1 MRRRSLPLLLATIA
15 IALAACGSSG
25 DGPGAAGTSTP
36 SIGELSSLLPGA
48 SPATGTTP
56 GATPPGGAASIPPS
70 PGPTT
75 VGASPSPIAP
85 GSIEDDVPV
94 EATITPSCVVRGGTA
109 EITIQTGPK
118 NAVAYHAVYAGTKG
132 GAPPPFGYGYGGDDR
147 GHADGE
153 GMYTSTWVVRIDA
166 PVGPARAD
174 VIAADGESFGYDDP
188 PFYVAASS
196 AGCPG

>member
-1 MRRRSLPLLLATIA
+1 MRRSFPSVLV
-15 IALAACGSSG
+15 ALALVACGS
-25 DGPGAAGTSTP
+25 DGGTPLAESTVPTIGSIATLVPGVVTPTPGTSAPASPASGSDP
-36 SIGELSSLLPGA
+36 SPSPTDPGA
-48 SPATGTTP
+48 SPAP
-56 GATPPGGAASIPPS
+56 LDPS
-70 PGPTT
+70 T
-75 VGASPSPIAP
+75 ID
-85 GSIEDDVPV
+85 DDVPV
-94 EATITPSCVVRGGTA
+94 EAFISPFCVVRGGTA
-109 EITIQTGPK
+109 KITINTQPK

-153 GMYTSTWVVRIDA
+153 GVYTSTWVVRIDA

-196 AGCPG
+196 ADCPA

>member
-1 MRRRSLPLLLATIA
+1 MRRRPLPLLIVSLVIV
-15 IALAACGSSG
+15 ACG
-25 DGPGAAGTSTP
+25 DDKGAPRAASTP
-36 SIGELSSLLPGA
+36 RIPNAASLLPSVPG
-48 SPATGTTP
+48 STPAITP
-56 GATPPGGAASIPPS
+56 GASSQAGGSTTPS
-70 PGPTT
+70 PGPTD
-75 VGASPSPIAP
+75 VGPSPAPIAP

-94 EATITPSCVVRGGTA
+94 EATISPSCVVRGGTA
-109 EITIQTGPK
+109 KITITTEPR
-118 NAVAYHAVYAGTKG
+118 NAVAFHAVYAGTKG

-147 GHADGE
+147 GHANDKGIWT
-153 GMYTSTWVVRIDA
+153 GTWIVRVDA

>member
-1 MRRRSLPLLLATIA
+1 MRLPVLPLFLATIA
-15 IALAACGSSG
+15 LALAACASSG
-25 DGPGAAGTSTP
+25 DAPGAAGTPTP

-48 SPATGTTP
+48 SPATTP
-56 GATPPGGAASIPPS
+56 GATIAPGQTASTAPS
-70 PGPTT
+70 AGPTD

-109 EITIQTGPK
+109 KITIQTEPK

-132 GAPPPFGYGYGGDDR
+132 GAPPPFGYGYGGDNR
-147 GHADGE
+147 GHANGE
-153 GMYTSTWVVRIDA
+153 GVYTSTWVVRIDA

-188 PFYVAASS
+188 SFYVAASS